1 MSDPNVDPPVVSGF
15 SRTSLDP
22 PVVSGFSRTSFDPP
36 VVSGFSRTS
45 FTGRPLVQLTLARMR
60 EFIREPEAVFWTFGF
75 PIVVSLALAL
85 AFPSR
90 ADRPVAVGLYPGAA
104 TESLRSTLKG
114 SHGITIR
121 DVRPD
126 DERRALRE
134 GEVNIVVV
142 PTTPP
147 TYRFDPAREESR
159 LARAVVDDVL
169 KRAAGRP
176 EPWTAHEQP
185 QEVAGSR
192 YIDWFIPG
200 LIGMGIMSNGMW
212 GIGFGIVQ
220 ARMRKLLKRMVASP
234 MRRSEY
240 LLAQLFAR
248 MVFLPVEVL
257 LPLIFA
263 VVAFGMPVNGS
274 AVTITV
280 VALIG
285 ALSFGAIGLLLASR
299 ARTIEAISGLMNLVM
314 LPMWIVSGIFFS
326 SANFPAAVQPFI
338 HALPLTALID
348 ALRAVILDGA
358 TLAGVRSELLVLAIW
373 GVVPFFTSLKLFS
386 WR

>member
-1 MSDPNVDPPVVSGF
+1 MSD
-15 SRTSLDP
+15 RTSAA
-22 PVVSGFSRTSFDPP
+22 
-36 VVSGFSRTS
+36 
-45 FTGRPLVQLTLARMR
+45 LVQLTLARFR
-60 EFIREPEAVFWTFGF
+60 EFIREPEAVFWAFVF
-75 PIVVSLALAL
+75 PIVMSLALAI

-90 ADRPVAVGLYPGAA
+90 AERDVLVGVQPGPSA
-104 TESLRSTLKG
+104 ESLRATLRGKKG
-114 SHGITIR
+114 IA
-121 DVRPD
+121 VREVPPE

-134 GEVNIVVV
+134 GTVNVIVL

-169 KRAAGRP
+169 KGAAGRRD
-176 EPWTAHEQP
+176 PWQAHEQP

-200 LIGMGIMSNGMW
+200 LIGMGLMSNGMW

-234 MRRSEY
+234 MRRRDF

-248 MVFLPVEVL
+248 MAFLPAEVL
-257 LPLIFA
+257 VPLLFA
-263 VVAFGMPVNGS
+263 VVAFGMPVNGD
-274 AVTITV
+274 AVTILTV
-280 VALIG
+280 TLVG
-285 ALSFGAIGLLLASR
+285 ALSFGAIGLLLAAR

-314 LPMWIVSGIFFS
+314 LPMWILSGVFFS
-326 SANFPAAVQPFI
+326 SANFPDAVQPLI
-338 HALPLTALID
+338 QALPLTALID

-358 TLAGVRSELLVLAIW
+358 TLVAVSAELTVLTVW
-373 GVVPFFTSLKLFS
+373 GVVPFFVALRLFS